1 MTRRLMAGRFR
12 QVDEDG
18 VVGRC
23 EPGRLLD
30 GPFDLRHPVMEA
42 IDHRRHPASGEIEES
57 PCPVGAP
64 DRKVSRG
71 HPSRSTFDRRTG
83 QGRLETNRLE
93 GSLSN
98 DQCRTSHHRAK
109 PRPTWLAETH
119 NYGRASNS
127 PWVRL
132 SVGPGP
138 RMALKAGVC
147 RQGSRQLC
155 DSASC
160 PCGSLQ
166 ATAGTGAGLSA
177 LGLAPSVEADHQ
189 WRRIP
194 VPTPEPLT
202 PVPTS
207 WASAATG
214 GRFW

>member
-1 MTRRLMAGRFR
+1 M
-12 QVDEDG
+12 
-18 VVGRC
+18 
-23 EPGRLLD
+23 
-30 GPFDLRHPVMEA
+30 
-42 IDHRRHPASGEIEES
+42 
-57 PCPVGAP
+57 
-64 DRKVSRG
+64 SRG

-194 VPTPEPLT
+194 VPTPEPPDPCPDLLGECSYRR
-202 PVPTS
+202 PVLVKTRTESGMKMARAMIPHEPAQRRCVRRSTLK
-207 WASAATG
+207 ALG
-214 GRFW
+214 GWPGPRRPP